1 MLYNVVKLCMQAY
14 IGEVIGEIGEMSQ
27 SIKDRYVS
35 AAEEVFLHINVVGT
49 VFMYIAF
56 NIQCKL

>member
-14 IGEVIGEIGEMSQ
+14 IGEVIGEMSQ

>member
-1 MLYNVVKLCMQAY
+1 MQAY
-14 IGEVIGEIGEMSQ
+14 IGGSDRRDESH

-35 AAEEVFLHINVVGT
+35 AAEEVFLHINLVGT
-49 VFMYIAF
+49 VFMSIAF